1 MGVRIMVLPAAEAA
15 QIRVVSI
22 PEDVEEHEAYRH
34 VTGVISEVEE
44 RNPGCGW
51 EEIEDALDEHGYQ
64 VQAFVLGP
72 TLG

>member
-44 RNPGCGW
+44 RNPGCSW

-72 TLG
+72 NLG